1 MPPKVSRLLFLT
13 TTLVLSGHIF
23 AQQSAT
29 EPTALKIATTAP
41 TTAASIDSTPTNQP
55 PAIQDRLLKVRGMIA
70 ARQLPAAASELEK
83 IKKEIN
89 DDALQSV
96 VRTMLVGV
104 YLEQP
109 NYDRAK
115 DLLEDA
121 FKRNKNRKDGSENVY
136 LPIAGQFIKGA
147 ENQLERYKRLGFS
160 LSDPKL
166 PSEAAADL
174 ERWRKMLE
182 TIVEQ
187 AKKMSED
194 EKSGAESLAILEEAA
209 NARANLAR
217 DNYEAGVWRN
227 TMDDTREM
235 IANAQTKVTDVDG
248 TTVDMKNVAQLKL
261 PAPTESAS
269 VKTDANQLKITA
281 ASATG
286 SNAVSSAVNEPNNQ
300 AWLKSGNVGDNGN
313 GPGNEILEGDAPP
326 INAVRTRTAS
336 EKSGSP
342 RNVYIDKTDFKVA
355 DNDNL
360 VKMDSL
366 VEMAT
371 RKFPP
376 TYPPTARSAR
386 VAGVVK
392 VEVVVDEAGSV
403 SEVKTSEGP
412 ELLRRAAAEA
422 VKRWKFKPATK
433 DGQPV
438 RMSGFVNFNF
448 TL

>member
-13 TTLVLSGHIF
+13 TTLVFSARVF
-23 AQQSAT
+23 AQQSTT
-29 EPTALKIATTAP
+29 EPTALNV
-41 TTAASIDSTPTNQP
+41 AAKPAAIIDSTQTNQQ

-70 ARQLPAAASELEK
+70 ARQLSGAAAELEK
-83 IKKEIN
+83 IKKDTN
-89 DDALQSV
+89 DEALQSV

-136 LPIAGQFIKGA
+136 LPVAGQFIKA
-147 ENQLERYKRLGFS
+147 SENQLERYKRLGFN
-160 LSDPKL
+160 LADPKL
-166 PSEAAADL
+166 PVEAVADL

-194 EKSGAESLAILEEAA
+194 EKRSAESLAILEEAA

-217 DNYEAGVWRN
+217 DNYEAAVWRN
-227 TMDDTREM
+227 TMDDAREM
-235 IANAQTKVTDVDG
+235 IANVQTKVTDVDG
-248 TTVDMKNVAQLKL
+248 TTVDVKNVAELKL
-261 PAPTESAS
+261 PAANESAV
-269 VKTDANQLKITA
+269 VKTDSNQLKISTLPVSTTPNSVSQAISPSNDQTA
-281 ASATG
+281 QKDWGAS
-286 SNAVSSAVNEPNNQ
+286 
-300 AWLKSGNVGDNGN
+300 DNGN
-313 GPGNEILEGDAPP
+313 SVVIGTPESDAPP
-326 INAVRTRTAS
+326 ANAVRTRTAN
-336 EKSGSP
+336 EKSATP

-355 DNDNL
+355 DGDGL

-366 VEMAT
+366 VDMAT
-371 RKFPP
+371 HKFPP

-386 VAGVVK
+386 VAGIVK

-403 SEVKTSEGP
+403 TEVKNSEGP
-412 ELLRRAAAEA
+412 ELLRRAAADA
-422 VKRWKFKPATK
+422 IKRWKFKPATK

>member
-13 TTLVLSGHIF
+13 TTLVLSAHVF
-23 AQQSAT
+23 AQQST
-29 EPTALKIATTAP
+29 NEPTALNIAAKP
-41 TTAASIDSTPTNQP
+41 DAIIDSIPTNQQ

-70 ARQLPAAASELEK
+70 ARQLSAAASELEK
-83 IKKEIN
+83 IKKDTN

-96 VRTMLVGV
+96 VRTMLTGV

-121 FKRNKNRKDGSENVY
+121 YKRNKNRKNGSENLY
-136 LPIAGQFIKGA
+136 LPVAGQFIKGA
-147 ENQLERYKRLGFS
+147 ENQLERYKRLGFN
-160 LSDPKL
+160 LGDPKL
-166 PSEAAADL
+166 PAEAAADL

-194 EKSGAESLAILEEAA
+194 EKRSTESFAILEEAA
-209 NARANLAR
+209 NARASLAR
-217 DNYEAGVWRN
+217 DNYEAAVWHN

-248 TTVDMKNVAQLKL
+248 ATVDMKNVAELKL
-261 PAPTESAS
+261 PAPGEVTV
-269 VKTDANQLKITA
+269 VKTDVTTPNTVSQAINQTA
-281 ASATG
+281 QKGGGT
-286 SNAVSSAVNEPNNQ
+286 
-300 AWLKSGNVGDNGN
+300 GDNGN
-313 GPGNEILEGDAPP
+313 GPDNGVQESDA
-326 INAVRTRTAS
+326 IATNAVRTRTAS

-355 DNDNL
+355 DNDRL

-366 VEMAT
+366 VDMAT
-371 RKFPP
+371 HKFPP

-403 SEVKTSEGP
+403 TEVRNSEGP
-412 ELLRRAAAEA
+412 ELLRRAAADA
-422 VKRWKFKPATK
+422 IKRWKFKPATK
-433 DGQPV
+433 DGQPA